1 MYSYLFSPPIFHDP
15 SFHCSLF
22 LIHICELLL
31 LMSYSFSVSPYVP
44 FPFLRFA
51 TPPAN
56 ASSAHPRPVFV
67 VYHYRVSPM
76 YIHCHHHFVL
86 TSFFFIMLS
95 LTPFVCLSTIIL
107 SFFFSF
113 CLVFLSCGFLCCCAP
128 DFFLMCAQILLLY
141 IYTTQ

>member
-1 MYSYLFSPPIFHDP
+1 
-15 SFHCSLF
+15 

-44 FPFLRFA
+44 FPFLRLA
-51 TPPAN
+51 TPLAN
-56 ASSAHPRPVFV
+56 VSSAHPRPVFV

-76 YIHCHHHFVL
+76 YVHCHHHFVL

-95 LTPFVCLSTIIL
+95 LTPFVCLSMIIL